1 MKWLIMVLIM
11 TLCIMMVICYSL
23 LVIAHDADARAE
35 QMRKERDEKRYNQKV

>member
-11 TLCIMMVICYSL
+11 TILVLLVICYSL

-35 QMRKERDEKRYNQKV
+35 QMRKERDEKRYDQEV